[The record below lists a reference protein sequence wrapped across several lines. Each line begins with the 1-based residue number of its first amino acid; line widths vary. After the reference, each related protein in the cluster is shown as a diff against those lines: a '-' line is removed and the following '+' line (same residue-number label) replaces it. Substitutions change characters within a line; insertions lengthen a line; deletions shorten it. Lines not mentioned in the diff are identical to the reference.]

1 MYTIWNSIS
10 LWRCR
15 PHTVFFL
22 IDRLDDMSMIVA
34 TRRLL
39 DAEISVF
46 EAFPQSV
53 ANKAPSSKWTIDSFC
68 SFISTPIFRRLFG
81 RLSC

>member
-1 MYTIWNSIS
+1 MAMQTY
-10 LWRCR
+10 
-15 PHTVFFL
+15 TVFFL

-53 ANKAPSSKWTIDSFC
+53 ANKGA
-68 SFISTPIFRRLFG
+68 IFQVDYR
-81 RLSC
+81 